1 METYTLRRTKSQRQ
15 QEEET
20 PKKQHQESGYVVGAY
35 VRVSTLH
42 EDQLTSLKNQQEI
55 LPNKADYLPREL
67 RKDGYVS
74 DVIFYTD
81 AGITGTRATLRPKF
95 QEMIEDAKAGKIDI
109 ISCKNISRFSR
120 NLADAVNYIRELTEA
135 SVAVFF
141 REEGLYNMGSN
152 FGLMFSMLSSIAE
165 QESINISS
173 HIMDT
178 FHRYMAEG
186 VKVNASA
193 PFGYDCISR
202 PDLPQKRILVPNADA
217 KVVRQIFDWYLEG
230 YTTPQIEKKL
240 LSEFC
245 IRKRSTTISAILHN
259 PVYFGLLVQRKSYT
273 QGVRGKRLNADV
285 GIPSPYRHEG
295 IVSEAEFNRVQ
306 EILYERA
313 HVPETRSGAVPL
325 TGLMTCGR
333 CGCTFVRHNDRGM
346 VAWSCSSYQKH
357 IQCKGRSVKT
367 IHDETIKRLFTT
379 AVVLLRADAKRYG
392 ERHYSKETLASIADI
407 VGDAENIRQD
417 VREVIIGN
425 ERTEHIVQFMF
436 RCRVCVEIETISTDL
451 HYRKEPTIRLWEIV

>member
-1 METYTLRRTKSQRQ
+1 METYTLRRPKAPRKPEEGTTEK
-15 QEEET
+15 QEG
-20 PKKQHQESGYVVGAY
+20 GYVVGVY

-42 EDQLTSLKNQQEI
+42 EDQMTSLKNQQEL
-55 LPNKADYLPREL
+55 LPDRSAYLPREL
-67 RKDGYVS
+67 RNNGYVS

-81 AGITGTRATLRPKF
+81 AGITGTKAVLRPKF

-346 VAWSCSSYQKH
+346 VAWACSSYQKH
-357 IQCKGRSVKT
+357 ITCKGRSIKT
-367 IHDETIKRLFTT
+367 IHDETVKRLFTT
-379 AVVLLRADAKRYG
+379 AVVLIRADVKRYG
-392 ERHYSKETLASIADI
+392 ERHYRKETLGAIGDI
-407 VGDAENIRQD
+407 VGNAENIRQD
-417 VREVIIGN
+417 VESVIIGN
-425 ERTEHIVQFMF
+425 ERTEHIVRFRF
-436 RCRVCVEIETISTDL
+436 RCRVCVEIETVSSDVRF
-451 HYRKEPTIRLWEIV
+451 RKEPTIRLWEIV